1 MAFKQSVRTALVCAA
16 YRQGHPVRSLR
27 SDLSLRYACP
37 AARFGLQEAAM
48 RDPSTMLASNFRSRT
63 SRGVAGT
70 PAPRY
75 RRTGRLR
82 LGQGSLE
89 DRRGGRGVGDLFQS

>member
-1 MAFKQSVRTALVCAA
+1 
-16 YRQGHPVRSLR
+16 
-27 SDLSLRYACP
+27 
-37 AARFGLQEAAM
+37 M